1 MGLIP
6 FPTSHANAA
15 ALCIYKYIYIY
26 INVPKMVCVLLL
38 WNKTGATE
46 KALPHP
52 LNFISINLCL
62 DVFELFIR
70 PAVLWFV
77 RY

>member
-1 MGLIP
+1 
-6 FPTSHANAA
+6 
-15 ALCIYKYIYIY
+15 
-26 INVPKMVCVLLL
+26 MVCVLLL